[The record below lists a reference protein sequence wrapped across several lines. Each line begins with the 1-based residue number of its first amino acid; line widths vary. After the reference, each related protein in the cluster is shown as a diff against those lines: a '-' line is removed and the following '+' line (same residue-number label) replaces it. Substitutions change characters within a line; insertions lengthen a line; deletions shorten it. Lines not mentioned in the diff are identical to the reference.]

1 MSGGEAVSAVEE
13 RFTNT
18 RKKLDQLGYRQPL
31 TVEALP
37 LAERLLADLIWTT
50 EHLRRAKQETEKK
63 VEVKSKIEE
72 YIEPYKSD
80 NGKLV
85 KENNELHQELLRLK
99 QKYDEENRELMAAK
113 RRLESEAEDL
123 RFFNSQ
129 CLAKLKQMEE
139 ESRRKS
145 EKILQLQEKNLL
157 AVVQTPSGKKKSIPY
172 RRQRMEVDE
181 LLEPPSSQRQQP
193 QKPTRATPLTGVRK
207 QQQDPHVVDLVKAS
221 QKRISE
227 LQKQL
232 DRQNEEAD
240 IQERRIANLKRAAA
254 LREDEIARL
263 KVLCEGGRPYE
274 AVSLE
279 AEARGAERLLHQ
291 QAAQI
296 EALSAR
302 NRELETALA
311 AAEARIGADRRAEFD
326 LGARNRH
333 LSGELENVGR
343 MAHPIEVEKA
353 EVLAAAD
360 AEIAQAKAQLEATRQ
375 RLAQL
380 EEACAQLEERQL
392 LQPLQARAPSTPR
405 PKLGGRPYEAV
416 SLEAEA
422 RGAERLLHQQA
433 AQIEALSARNR
444 ELETALAAA
453 EARIGADR
461 RAEFDLGARNRHLS
475 GELENV
481 GRMAHRIEVEKA
493 EVLAAADAEIAQAKA
508 QLEATRQRLAQL
520 EEACAQLEEDLLLRL
535 QADKKRLAQRVEK
548 LTANERELVLEIER
562 LKRRVG
568 SAKKA
573 PAGNSATTTSQI
585 EQYFKGVESDRDYW
599 KREAEQLSQMLKSPV
614 LMAGRSAGSR
624 GSSPS
629 GGARMSRG
637 GKLRSPS
644 PARPASRNGTAAVN
658 GKDYSSDHGADYVG
672 NGGVGSYETTLRQ
685 RGRSP
690 PTRDRD
696 TAAAYD
702 DAELLRVKRE
712 RDELQALLDKFERHM
727 AEIQGNVRALTHER
741 DQLARMLDDT
751 KDELH
756 RSRREVMSSAN
767 QQPKVSLAA
776 QAVLKRV
783 ETERDDA
790 IAELRRTAVERDSLR
805 DRMKAAADSASA
817 DRARLEQRIEE
828 LQAAARKAAA
838 ERDDN
843 GTKAATLRH
852 RCQELEEQA
861 KQLHRALADRDDELA
876 NERGGANQARL
887 SLESAQR
894 QCRQLEADLAQA
906 QDAAALLQ
914 DRCICLDREVKS
926 LRDEQAQ
933 LRAGINNLDYE
944 KDSLEGALQERADR
958 LRAAEEEAKAKEA
971 LTADLRAQLH
981 HAEYQL
987 GRAQDQ
993 LGNREQELRQ
1003 VRKASETAQAELAS
1017 ERHRADCLQRDVA
1030 RLQDDLQVVTR
1041 ENASLQSEIQDTAQ
1055 EREQFK
1061 SKAQDY
1067 LAEVRRV
1074 EELLGQ
1080 KEQERADLLEQYRQL
1095 SSESDRFQADAHQ
1108 LESEGSSLRLELAA
1122 KEADCKRLKERLEQ
1136 AEADLRDCRHTAS
1149 AYELQLSNLTR
1160 SVSDLEDSLRQQE
1173 LERAETMK
1181 DLAALRDLCARLE
1194 SSKDSVQRQLTSKAL
1209 DTEQLAGQVDE
1220 LQHEADLL
1228 REQLAA
1234 ESDAKKSLET
1244 VLSASREKE
1253 FQTQLEAQE
1262 RQAELAMLRERLEL
1276 SDTKLEQL
1284 GRDLARFRSRNSE
1297 LESDVERLTRQLASE
1312 RFERERL
1319 AAELRRTGGGGAG
1332 GGGGRG
1338 SGLAA
1343 SSSTGAL
1350 YGAAQAANSA
1360 GLYRSDSRR

>member
-1 MSGGEAVSAVEE
+1 MSATAASAATRRRCASVVS
-13 RFTNT
+13 
-18 RKKLDQLGYRQPL
+18 
-31 TVEALP
+31 LP
-37 LAERLLADLIWTT
+37 
-50 EHLRRAKQETEKK
+50 
-63 VEVKSKIEE
+63 
-72 YIEPYKSD
+72 
-80 NGKLV
+80 
-85 KENNELHQELLRLK
+85 
-99 QKYDEENRELMAAK
+99 
-113 RRLESEAEDL
+113 
-123 RFFNSQ
+123 
-129 CLAKLKQMEE
+129 
-139 ESRRKS
+139 
-145 EKILQLQEKNLL
+145 
-157 AVVQTPSGKKKSIPY
+157 
-172 RRQRMEVDE
+172 
-181 LLEPPSSQRQQP
+181 
-193 QKPTRATPLTGVRK
+193 PTR
-207 QQQDPHVVDLVKAS
+207 
-221 QKRISE
+221 
-227 LQKQL
+227 
-232 DRQNEEAD
+232 
-240 IQERRIANLKRAAA
+240 
-254 LREDEIARL
+254 
-263 KVLCEGGRPYE
+263 
-274 AVSLE
+274 
-279 AEARGAERLLHQ
+279 
-291 QAAQI
+291 
-296 EALSAR
+296 
-302 NRELETALA
+302 
-311 AAEARIGADRRAEFD
+311 
-326 LGARNRH
+326 
-333 LSGELENVGR
+333 
-343 MAHPIEVEKA
+343 
-353 EVLAAAD
+353 
-360 AEIAQAKAQLEATRQ
+360 
-375 RLAQL
+375 
-380 EEACAQLEERQL
+380 
-392 LQPLQARAPSTPR
+392 
-405 PKLGGRPYEAV
+405 
-416 SLEAEA
+416 
-422 RGAERLLHQQA
+422 
-433 AQIEALSARNR
+433 
-444 ELETALAAA
+444 
-453 EARIGADR
+453 
-461 RAEFDLGARNRHLS
+461 
-475 GELENV
+475 
-481 GRMAHRIEVEKA
+481 
-493 EVLAAADAEIAQAKA
+493 
-508 QLEATRQRLAQL
+508 
-520 EEACAQLEEDLLLRL
+520 
-535 QADKKRLAQRVEK
+535 
-548 LTANERELVLEIER
+548 
-562 LKRRVG
+562 
-568 SAKKA
+568 
-573 PAGNSATTTSQI
+573 
-585 EQYFKGVESDRDYW
+585 
-599 KREAEQLSQMLKSPV
+599 
-614 LMAGRSAGSR
+614 
-624 GSSPS
+624 
-629 GGARMSRG
+629 
-637 GKLRSPS
+637 
-644 PARPASRNGTAAVN
+644 
-658 GKDYSSDHGADYVG
+658 
-672 NGGVGSYETTLRQ
+672 
-685 RGRSP
+685 
-690 PTRDRD
+690 RDRD

-828 LQAAARKAAA
+828 LQAAARKFAAA

-843 GTKAATLRH
+843 GTKTATLRH

-861 KQLHRALADRDDELA
+861 KQLHRAWPTGTTSWR
-876 NERGGANQARL
+876 ERERRREQARL

-944 KDSLEGALQERADR
+944 KDSLERRALQERADR
-958 LRAAEEEAKAKEA
+958 LRAAEREAKAKGG
-971 LTADLRAQLH
+971 ADRRSARAQLH

-1017 ERHRADCLQRDVA
+1017 ERHPADCLQRDVA

-1074 EELLGQ
+1074 EELLGP
-1080 KEQERADLLEQYRQL
+1080 RSRP
-1095 SSESDRFQADAHQ
+1095 RVR
-1108 LESEGSSLRLELAA
+1108 GSSLRLELAA

-1181 DLAALRDLCARLE
+1181 DLAALRDLLCARLE

-1262 RQAELAMLRERLEL
+1262 RASRAGHAAGAPGTERHQAGAA
-1276 SDTKLEQL
+1276 
-1284 GRDLARFRSRNSE
+1284 GADLADSARNSE
-1297 LESDVERLTRQLASE
+1297 LESGCRTSSQGSWLRKDSNANVWAEPSCERT
-1312 RFERERL
+1312 
-1319 AAELRRTGGGGAG
+1319 GGGAG
-1332 GGGGRG
+1332 GCGGGG

-1343 SSSTGAL
+1343 LRPRAPCYGAL
-1350 YGAAQAANSA
+1350 P
-1360 GLYRSDSRR
+1360 RRPTQLDCTEAILEAYTSPTTTSQQRP

>member
-1 MSGGEAVSAVEE
+1 IMSGGEAVSAVEE

-343 MAHPIEVEKA
+343 MAH
-353 EVLAAAD
+353 
-360 AEIAQAKAQLEATRQ
+360 
-375 RLAQL
+375 
-380 EEACAQLEERQL
+380 
-392 LQPLQARAPSTPR
+392 
-405 PKLGGRPYEAV
+405 
-416 SLEAEA
+416 
-422 RGAERLLHQQA
+422 
-433 AQIEALSARNR
+433 
-444 ELETALAAA
+444 
-453 EARIGADR
+453 
-461 RAEFDLGARNRHLS
+461 
-475 GELENV
+475 
-481 GRMAHRIEVEKA
+481 RIEVEKA

-520 EEACAQLEEDLLLRL
+520 EEACAQLEEERQQLQESLADTKRAATESTQDNRELQDLLLRL

-1360 GLYRSDSRR
+1360 GLYRSDSRSNASPTPRQQRPYSPSGARHSQQE